1 MREFDGTNLTGS
13 FDWLIPPSKSHMI
26 RWLALGS
33 QSYGET
39 NISFEGVPGEDSF
52 SMANCLATMGSKID
66 FREGNWLIEG
76 PGDGLYVPDNVLNCG
91 NSGTTAS
98 VISAMSACLKGDA
111 VIDGDSSL
119 RRRTSVGLCD
129 TLSQLGCEISSNSV
143 PRTVSGRI
151 SSKDATIDLSGTSQ
165 GLTAMALASPN
176 LPHEISLKIKGV
188 SVSEG
193 YWGLTKKIC
202 SMSGKNIGVDR
213 GEIQLGPW
221 EVCTPSFI
229 EVCAEE
235 SLIPMATLF
244 SRIHGVTVRKNKVDE
259 IVGLKKAID
268 MLIGGSE
275 ILDLTHASD
284 IITPSAAIMAIGKGG
299 RITGCAHARGKESD
313 RISKT
318 VEMLGAFGIK
328 SMESSDGIIV
338 PGGQEP
344 SRPFDPVL
352 TYSDHRMA
360 MTAMIIASKTGGC
373 VEGDDC
379 VSATD
384 PEFTKRIQSICESA

>member
-1 MREFDGTNLTGS
+1 MREFDGTDLTGS

-33 QSYGET
+33 QSHEET
-39 NISFEGVPGEDSF
+39 NISFEGVPGADCF

-66 FREGNWLIEG
+66 FGEGDWLIEG
-76 PGDGLYVPDNVLNCG
+76 LGDGLYVPDHVLNCG

-98 VISAMSACLKGDA
+98 VVSAMSACLEGDA
-111 VIDGDSSL
+111 LIDGDSSL
-119 RRRTSVGLCD
+119 RRRTSVGLCEA
-129 TLSQLGCEISSNSV
+129 LSQLGCEISSNSI
-143 PRTVSGRI
+143 PRTISGRI
-151 SSKDATIDLSGTSQ
+151 SSKDASLDWSGTSQ
-165 GLTAMALASPN
+165 GLTAMALASPS
-176 LPHEISLKIKGV
+176 LPHEITLKMKGSPV
-188 SVSEG
+188 SQG
-193 YWGLTKKIC
+193 YWELTKKIC
-202 SMSGKNIGVDR
+202 SMSGKDIGIDR
-213 GEIQLGPW
+213 DEIRLGPW

-229 EVCAEE
+229 EVSAEE

-244 SRIHGVTVRKNKVDE
+244 SRIHGVEIRKNKVDE

-268 MLIGGSE
+268 MLTRGSE

-284 IITPSAAIMAIGKGG
+284 IITPSAAIMAIGTGG

-318 VEMLGAFGIK
+318 VEMLGSFGIK

-344 SRPFDPVL
+344 SRPDDPVL

-384 PEFTKRIQSICESA
+384 PGFTKRIQSICESA

>member
-33 QSYGET
+33 QSRQET
-39 NISFEGVPGEDSF
+39 DISFKGVPGNDSF
-52 SMANCLATMGSKID
+52 SMANCLEAMGSKID
-66 FREGNWLIEG
+66 FNEGNWHIEG
-76 PGDGLYVPDNVLNCG
+76 SGEGLSMPDHVLDCG

-98 VISAMSACLKGDA
+98 VISAMSACLKDEA
-111 VIDGDSSL
+111 LIDGDVSL
-119 RRRTSVGLCD
+119 RRRTSVGLCE

-143 PRTVSGRI
+143 PRKISGNI
-151 SSKDATIDLSGTSQ
+151 NSKHATLDWSETSQ

-176 LPHEISLKIKGV
+176 LPHEVTLKMRG
-188 SVSEG
+188 SPVSEG
-193 YWGLTKKIC
+193 YWDLTKRIC
-202 SMSGKNIGVDR
+202 SISGKTLDTDR
-213 GEIQLGPW
+213 GEIRLGPW
-221 EVCTPSFI
+221 EVSTPSYI
-229 EVCAEE
+229 EVRAEE
-235 SLIPMATLF
+235 SLIPMAVLF
-244 SRIHGVTVRKNKVDE
+244 SRIHGVEIRKNKVDE
-259 IVGLKKAID
+259 IVGLKEAID
-268 MLIGGSE
+268 MVINGSQ

-284 IITPSAAIMAIGKGG
+284 IITPSAAIMAIGNGG
-299 RITGCAHARGKESD
+299 EITGCQHARGKESD

-318 VEMLGAFGIK
+318 VEMLGAFGIN
-328 SMESSDGIIV
+328 SIESSDGIIV

-344 SRPFDPVL
+344 CRPVDPVL

-384 PEFTKRIQSICESA
+384 PGFTKRILSICEND

>member
-13 FDWLIPPSKSHMI
+13 FDWLMPPSKSHMI

-52 SMANCLATMGSKID
+52 SMANCLAAMGCKID

-76 PGDGLYVPDNVLNCG
+76 SGDRLYVPDNILNCG

-98 VISAMSACLKGDA
+98 VISAMSACLKGDT
-111 VIDGDSSL
+111 VIDGDNSL

-151 SSKDATIDLSGTSQ
+151 SSKDASIDLSGTSQ

-221 EVCTPSFI
+221 EVCTPSYI

-284 IITPSAAIMAIGKGG
+284 IITPSAAIMAIGNGG
-299 RITGCAHARGKESD
+299 RITGCAQARGKESD

-344 SRPFDPVL
+344 TRPVDPVL

-384 PEFTKRIQSICESA
+384 PGFTKRIQSMCESA

>member
-1 MREFDGTNLTGS
+1 
-13 FDWLIPPSKSHMI
+13 
-26 RWLALGS
+26 
-33 QSYGET
+33 
-39 NISFEGVPGEDSF
+39 
-52 SMANCLATMGSKID
+52 
-66 FREGNWLIEG
+66 
-76 PGDGLYVPDNVLNCG
+76 
-91 NSGTTAS
+91 
-98 VISAMSACLKGDA
+98 MSACLKGDA

-151 SSKDATIDLSGTSQ
+151 SSKDASIDLSGTSQ

-202 SMSGKNIGVDR
+202 SMSGKNISVDR

-221 EVCTPSFI
+221 EVCTPSLI
-229 EVCAEE
+229 EVYAEE

-344 SRPFDPVL
+344 SRPVDPVL
-352 TYSDHRMA
+352 TYSAHRIA

>member
-1 MREFDGTNLTGS
+1 MREFDGTDLTGS
-13 FDWLIPPSKSHMI
+13 FEWLMPPSKSHMI

-52 SMANCLATMGSKID
+52 SMANCLAAMGSKID

-76 PGDGLYVPDNVLNCG
+76 PGDGLYVPHNVLNCG

-151 SSKDATIDLSGTSQ
+151 SSNDATIDLSGTSQ

-176 LPHEISLKIKGV
+176 LPHEISLEIKGV

-221 EVCTPSFI
+221 EVCTPSYI

-344 SRPFDPVL
+344 SRPVDPVL

>member
-1 MREFDGTNLTGS
+1 MREFDGTDLTGS
-13 FDWLIPPSKSHMI
+13 FDWLMPPSKSHMI

-52 SMANCLATMGSKID
+52 SMASCLAIMGSKID
-66 FREGNWLIEG
+66 FREGNWIIEG
-76 PGDGLYVPDNVLNCG
+76 TGDGLYVPDNVLNCG

-98 VISAMSACLKGDA
+98 VISAISACLKGDA
-111 VIDGDSSL
+111 VIDGDISL

-259 IVGLKKAID
+259 IDGLKKAID

-344 SRPFDPVL
+344 SRPVDPVL

>member
-1 MREFDGTNLTGS
+1 MREFDGTDLTCS
-13 FDWLIPPSKSHMI
+13 FEWLMPPSKSHMI

-66 FREGNWLIEG
+66 FGEGNWLIEG
-76 PGDGLYVPDNVLNCG
+76 PEDGLYVPDNVLNCG

-111 VIDGDSSL
+111 VIDGDISL

-221 EVCTPSFI
+221 EVCTPSYI

-344 SRPFDPVL
+344 SRPVDPVL

>member
-1 MREFDGTNLTGS
+1 MREFEGTDLIGS

-33 QSYGET
+33 QSCGET
-39 NISFEGVPGEDSF
+39 GISFEGVPGEDSF
-52 SMANCLATMGSKID
+52 SMANCLAAMGAKID
-66 FREGNWLIEG
+66 FKEGNWIIEG
-76 PGDGLYVPDNVLNCG
+76 SGDGLYVPDHVLNCG

-98 VISAMSACLKGDA
+98 VVSAMSACLAGDA
-111 VIDGDSSL
+111 LIDGDSSL
-119 RRRTSVGLCD
+119 RRRSSVGLCEA
-129 TLSQLGCEISSNSV
+129 LSQLGCKISNNSV

-151 SSKDATIDLSGTSQ
+151 SSKDATIDWNGTSQ

-176 LPHEISLKIKGV
+176 LPHEISLKVRGV
-188 SVSEG
+188 PVSEG

-202 SMSGKNIGVDR
+202 SMSGKDLDINR
-213 GEIQLGPW
+213 GEIRLGPW
-221 EVCTPSFI
+221 EVSTPSFI

-244 SRIHGVTVRKNKVDE
+244 SIIHGVEIRKNKVDE
-259 IVGLKKAID
+259 ILGLKKAIKN
-268 MLIGGSE
+268 LIGGTE

-284 IITPSAAIMAIGKGG
+284 IITPSAAIMAIGNGG
-299 RITGCAHARGKESD
+299 RITGCAHARGKESN

-328 SMESSDGIIV
+328 SMESSDGIII

-344 SRPFDPVL
+344 SRPVDPVL

-384 PEFTKRIQSICESA
+384 PGFTKRIQSICEGA

>member
-1 MREFDGTNLTGS
+1 MMEFDATNLTGS
-13 FDWLIPPSKSHMI
+13 FDWLMPPSKSHMI

-33 QSYGET
+33 QSRGET

-52 SMANCLATMGSKID
+52 AMANCLAAMGSKID
-66 FREGNWLIEG
+66 FGEGNWLIEG
-76 PGDGLYVPDNVLNCG
+76 SKDGLYIPDHVLNCG

-98 VISAMSACLKGDA
+98 VVSAMSACLKGDA
-111 VIDGDSSL
+111 KIDGDSSL
-119 RRRTSVGLCD
+119 RRRSSVGLCE

-143 PRTVSGRI
+143 PRTISGRI
-151 SSKDATIDLSGTSQ
+151 SSKDATIDWSGTSQ

-176 LPHEISLKIKGV
+176 LPNEISLKTKGV
-188 SVSEG
+188 HVSEG

-202 SMSGKNIGVDR
+202 SMSGKSIGIYRD
-213 GEIQLGPW
+213 ELQLGPW
-221 EVCTPSFI
+221 EVCTPSLI

-244 SRIHGVTVRKNKVDE
+244 SRIHGVTVRKNNVDE
-259 IVGLKKAID
+259 IIGLKKAID
-268 MLIGGSE
+268 MLIAGSE

-284 IITPSAAIMAIGKGG
+284 IITPSAAIMAIGNGG

-318 VEMLGAFGIK
+318 IEMLSAFGIK

-344 SRPFDPVL
+344 TCPVDPVL

-384 PEFTKRIQSICESA
+384 PEFTKRIQSFCESA

>member
-1 MREFDGTNLTGS
+1 MREFDGTDLTGS

-33 QSYGET
+33 QSCGET

-52 SMANCLATMGSKID
+52 SMANCLSAMGSKIV
-66 FREGNWLIEG
+66 FGEGNWIIEG
-76 PGDGLYVPDNVLNCG
+76 SGDGLYVPDHVLNCG

-98 VISAMSACLKGDA
+98 VVSAMSACLAGDA
-111 VIDGDSSL
+111 LIDGDSSL
-119 RRRTSVGLCD
+119 RRRSSDGLCE
-129 TLSQLGCEISSNSV
+129 TLSQLGCKISNNSV
-143 PRTVSGRI
+143 PRTISGRI
-151 SSKDATIDLSGTSQ
+151 SSKDATIDWNGTSQ

-176 LPHEISLKIKGV
+176 LPNEISLKVKGV
-188 SVSEG
+188 PVSEG
-193 YWGLTKKIC
+193 YWELTKKIC
-202 SMSGKNIGVDR
+202 SMSGRDLDINR
-213 GEIQLGPW
+213 GEIRLGPW
-221 EVCTPSFI
+221 EVSTPSFI
-229 EVCAEE
+229 EVFAEE
-235 SLIPMATLF
+235 SLIPMVTLF
-244 SRIHGVTVRKNKVDE
+244 SRIHGVEIRRNKVDE
-259 IVGLKKAID
+259 ITGLKKAIKI
-268 MLIGGSE
+268 LTGGTE

-284 IITPSAAIMAIGKGG
+284 IITPSAAIMAIGNGG
-299 RITGCAHARGKESD
+299 RITGCAHARGKESN

-344 SRPFDPVL
+344 SRPVDPVL

-384 PEFTKRIQSICESA
+384 PGFTKRIQSICESA

>member
-13 FDWLIPPSKSHMI
+13 FDWLMPPSKSHMI

-39 NISFEGVPGEDSF
+39 NISFEGVPGEASF

-151 SSKDATIDLSGTSQ
+151 SSKDASIDLSGTSQ

-202 SMSGKNIGVDR
+202 SMSGKNISVDR

-221 EVCTPSFI
+221 EVCTPSLI
-229 EVCAEE
+229 EVYAEE

-244 SRIHGVTVRKNKVDE
+244 SRIH
-259 IVGLKKAID
+259 LS
-268 MLIGGSE
+268 LIH
-275 ILDLTHASD
+275 I
-284 IITPSAAIMAIGKGG
+284 
-299 RITGCAHARGKESD
+299 
-313 RISKT
+313 
-318 VEMLGAFGIK
+318 
-328 SMESSDGIIV
+328 
-338 PGGQEP
+338 
-344 SRPFDPVL
+344 
-352 TYSDHRMA
+352 
-360 MTAMIIASKTGGC
+360 
-373 VEGDDC
+373 
-379 VSATD
+379 
-384 PEFTKRIQSICESA
+384 